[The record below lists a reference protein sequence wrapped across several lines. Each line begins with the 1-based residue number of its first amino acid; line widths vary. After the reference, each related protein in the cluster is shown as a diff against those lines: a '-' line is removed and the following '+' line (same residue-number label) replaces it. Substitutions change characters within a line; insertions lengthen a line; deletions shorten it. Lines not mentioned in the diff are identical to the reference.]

1 MPDHIVSWQHAS
13 VDANREKEGRGSK
26 SPALNQYQH
35 HRDSAGYGETNLE
48 MGGAAQNI
56 SIADMIAFEWW

>member
-1 MPDHIVSWQHAS
+1 MPDYIVKWQHAR
-13 VDANREKEGRGSK
+13 VHTNREEEGRGSK

-35 HRDSAGYGETNLE
+35 RKGSAGYGRTNLE

-56 SIADMIAFEWW
+56 SIADMIVFE